1 MVPVRVLVT
10 GATTGPGV
18 ALVHELLDDPSVEQ
32 VLAIAAEDHPA
43 LRPGPRLICHSVDL
57 TRPRVVHD
65 LLHGIARRLGIEAI
79 VHGALHRN
87 ARDRGQRIRALNVET
102 TRQLLLGAEGH
113 PTVRRFV
120 FRSTADGYAVRASEP
135 NLLDEDTPLELDPGA
150 PQWVRDRVEADL
162 IACTRMGMSSFEIVV
177 LRCAEIPAPQSG
189 SQLWDYLQTRVC
201 LRPLGF
207 DPMINLL
214 SLEDAARAVRLA
226 LAGHAQGIFNIPGA
240 DTLPLSRII
249 ALAGR
254 RDVPVPGP
262 LIAPLYE
269 LRTRIVGLQFRYDLN
284 ARRFHFGGV
293 VDGSRAQTVLDYR
306 PSHPLVWPRK
316 A

>member
-1 MVPVRVLVT
+1 
-10 GATTGPGV
+10 
-18 ALVHELLDDPSVEQ
+18 
-32 VLAIAAEDHPA
+32 
-43 LRPGPRLICHSVDL
+43 
-57 TRPRVVHD
+57 
-65 LLHGIARRLGIEAI
+65 
-79 VHGALHRN
+79 
-87 ARDRGQRIRALNVET
+87 
-102 TRQLLLGAEGH
+102 
-113 PTVRRFV
+113 
-120 FRSTADGYAVRASEP
+120 
-135 NLLDEDTPLELDPGA
+135 
-150 PQWVRDRVEADL
+150 
-162 IACTRMGMSSFEIVV
+162 MGMSSFEIVV

-269 LRTRIVGLQFRYDLN
+269 LRTRVVGLQFRYDLN

-293 VDGSRAQTVLDYR
+293 VDGSRAQSVLDYR